1 VHLVFASLAFLGS
14 LALPACVSRPPPSA
28 TPPTDPRASA
38 TGVAATGPFR
48 RVVTGLD
55 ARGRSAVV
63 EDGPVPA
70 NARVDANSFDLKTR
84 TLAPFT
90 RYILEADG
98 IWFGALPLPPGA
110 PDDPLRGPPL
120 PEDGFTPRLPAG
132 GFAAAMLRWAPG
144 GPEFPM
150 HDSPTVD
157 LMVIVSG
164 AMELR
169 LESGST
175 IVRPGDV
182 VVQRGTKHTWKVVGD
197 EPCVAFG
204 ILLDARAPTER
215 K

>member
-1 VHLVFASLAFLGS
+1 MGR
-14 LALPACVSRPPPSA
+14 LPAGFLVVAGLGLASCTSRPPPPVG
-28 TPPTDPRASA
+28 TPTDPRATA
-38 TGVAATGPFR
+38 TSVAPTGPFR

-55 ARGRSAVV
+55 ASGRSAVV

-70 NARVDANSFDLKTR
+70 SARVDASSFDLKTR
-84 TLAPFT
+84 TVAPFT

-110 PDDPLRGPPL
+110 PVDPLRGPPL
-120 PEDGFTPRLPAG
+120 PEDGFTPRLPSG

-204 ILLDARAPTER
+204 ILLDARAPPER

>member
-1 VHLVFASLAFLGS
+1 MGR
-14 LALPACVSRPPPSA
+14 LPAVLLVVAGLGPASCTSRPPPPVG
-28 TPPTDPRASA
+28 TPTDPRANA
-38 TGVAATGPFR
+38 TSVAPTGPFR

-55 ARGRSAVV
+55 ASGRSAVV

-70 NARVDANSFDLKTR
+70 NARVDASSFDLKTR

-98 IWFGALPLPPGA
+98 IWFGALPLSPGS
-110 PDDPLRGPPL
+110 
-120 PEDGFTPRLPAG
+120 
-132 GFAAAMLRWAPG
+132 PG

-182 VVQRGTKHTWKVVGD
+182 VVQRGTKHTWKVMGN

-204 ILLDARAPTER
+204 ILLDARPPTER